1 MEDRRREILKRVAA
15 GELSPDQAAA
25 MLDEPEGGCAMVA
38 TTAIP
43 GERAAR
49 LRVVR
54 TAGWTE
60 IVGDPGVQEAV
71 AEGPH
76 VARRDGDTLIIEGEE
91 DTAELPGFRFSWRR
105 GYHLHFGDVQPL
117 RIRMNP
123 TLALEVEAQAGSLR
137 VRDVKAPIRAE
148 VQAGQTFIEGFAAP
162 LQLNVRAGSVRASGH
177 LDQGTSRVHC
187 EAGSVKLLLDP
198 TSSVRVT
205 ARTTLGSISVAG
217 RQEQGAWVIG
227 DGQASLDVE
236 TTMGSVRV
244 LTS

>member
-15 GELSPDQAAA
+15 GELSPDDAAG
-25 MLDEPEGGCAMVA
+25 MLDETEGAGSPAV
-38 TTAIP
+38 TTTIP
-43 GERAAR
+43 GVRAAR

-76 VARRDGDTLIIEGEE
+76 VARRDGDTLIIGGEE

-105 GYHLHFGDVQPL
+105 GYHLHFGDVRPL

-123 TLALEVEAQAGSLR
+123 NLPLEVEAQAGSLQI
-137 VRDVKAPIRAE
+137 RDVTAPIRAD
-148 VQAGQTFIEGFAAP
+148 VQAGQTRIEGFAAP
-162 LQLNVRAGSVRASGH
+162 LQLNARAGSVRASGR
-177 LDQGTSRVHC
+177 LDQGASRVSC

-198 TSSVRVT
+198 SSSVRVT
-205 ARTTLGSISVAG
+205 ARTTLGSISVMG

-227 DGQASLDVE
+227 DGQATLDVE

-244 LTS
+244 LTA

>member
-15 GELSPDQAAA
+15 GDLTPDEAAA
-25 MLDEPEGGCAMVA
+25 MLDEPEDAGSLVA
-38 TTAIP
+38 TTTIP
-43 GERAAR
+43 GQRAAR

-91 DTAELPGFRFSWRR
+91 DTAELPGFRFSWRG
-105 GYHLHFGDVQPL
+105 GYHLHFGDVRPL

-123 TLALEVEAQAGSLR
+123 NLPLEVEAQAGSLR
-137 VRDVKAPIRAE
+137 VRDVKAPIRAD
-148 VQAGQTFIEGFAAP
+148 VQAGQTRIEGFAAP
-162 LQLNVRAGSVRASGH
+162 LQLTARAGSVRASGH
-177 LDQGTSRVHC
+177 LDQGASRVTC
-187 EAGSVKLLLDP
+187 EAGSVKLLLDQ
-198 TSSVRVT
+198 TSSVKVT

-227 DGQASLDVE
+227 DGQATLDVE

-244 LTS
+244 LTD